1 MPTIEFTAY
10 NDNTLKD
17 SKPVLASKVQP
28 EWWKK
33 MKINE
38 IVRGDKQQTIRA
50 CPAMQDW
57 LTMGYY
63 LISEQ
68 DILIQIGSDTHDE
81 SAKRSAA
88 WSHVDPKIGSS
99 SHPDTQFGNAFEPE
113 KGDGI
118 PVKDAFKFRN
128 PWNIKTPEGYSTLYL
143 DPFLHQNNFFSVWPG
158 IIDTDKFNLKMDNAQ
173 IIFYPKVSH

>member
-17 SKPVLASKVQP
+17 RKPVLASKVQP

-88 WSHVDPKIGSS
+88 WSHVDPKIGSIIS
-99 SHPDTQFGNAFEPE
+99 SRYTIRECIRTR
-113 KGDGI
+113 K
-118 PVKDAFKFRN
+118 RR
-128 PWNIKTPEGYSTLYL
+128 WNSSKRCI
-143 DPFLHQNNFFSVWPG
+143 
-158 IIDTDKFNLKMDNAQ
+158 
-173 IIFYPKVSH
+173 